1 MSSSRTNESTPL
13 SNAAAL
19 GSSVFTAD
27 NAAAAA
33 SYTKEQAKVLASML
47 ADGNTSIRVLALVGG
62 IAMTITSAFG
72 VWNRFLGLNWISAIV
87 EVYCCILGMAIVC
100 LEARSAK
107 IPLLPKKVTDRY
119 EAYMRKY
126 ALFLSFVSGR
136 GGLYFVA
143 GTLQLSQVSAHRFYM
158 LKYAY

>member
-126 ALFLSFVSGR
+126 ALFLNFVSGR

-158 LKYAY
+158 LKNAY